1 MALQY
6 FLGVDL
12 GAESGRV
19 IAGQFDGKRISL
31 NPLHRFPNG
40 PVNLGSTLRWNVLGL
55 WSEIQNGLRLAAS
68 ECGKDIASVGVD
80 TWGVDYVLLT
90 KNEEIVGQ
98 PYHYRDSRNEGVMQG
113 AFSTVPRSEIYAQ
126 TGLQFMEFN
135 TLYQLLA
142 FKQAE
147 PGLLKEAAHFLMMPD
162 FLHFCMSGSKVVE
175 FTNATTTQCLHATRK
190 NWADNLLTRFGLPT
204 EIFPQVVQPGTRLG
218 KLRESVANSTGL
230 SRIEVIAPATH
241 DTGAAVAAVPTR
253 HTGKANWAY
262 ISSGTWSL
270 MGLELPEAILTE
282 AALAQNVTNEG
293 GVDGTYRLLKNIM
306 GLWLIQECKR
316 SFERKGNSLGYGS
329 LMNLARDAKP
339 FRSLVNPDDHRFLKP
354 TDMVT
359 EIRNSCKET
368 SQPVPETEGEFIRC
382 AMESLALKYRMVL
395 EGLQELSGEKV
406 EVIHIV
412 GGGCQNTLLNQMT
425 ANACGVPVVAGP
437 VEATALGNILLQARA
452 LGEVDSLSDIR
463 EIVQNSESLS
473 EFEPEDQTA
482 WNEIYSRFLEL
493 SA

>member
-19 IAGQFDGKRISL
+19 IAGQFDGKQISL

-40 PVNLGSTLRWNVLGL
+40 PVMLGDTLRWDVLGL
-55 WSEIQNGLRLAAS
+55 WREIQNGLRTAAA
-68 ECGKDIASVGVD
+68 ECGNDIASVGVD

-90 KNEEIVGQ
+90 KNEDIVGQ
-98 PYHYRDSRNEGVMQG
+98 PYHYRDSRNAGVMQG
-113 AFSTVPRSEIYAQ
+113 AFATVLRKDIYAQ

-162 FLHFCMSGSKVVE
+162 FFHYCMSGSKVVE
-175 FTNATTTQCLHATRK
+175 FTNATTSQCYHAT
-190 NWADNLLTRFGLPT
+190 NNSWANSMLSRFGLPT
-204 EIFPQVVQPGTRLG
+204 EIFPQVVSPGTRLG
-218 KLRESVANSTGL
+218 KLRQNIATATGL

-282 AALAQNVTNEG
+282 EALAQNVTNEG

-316 SFERKGNSLGYGS
+316 SFERKGNSLGYGG

-339 FRSLVNPDDHRFLKP
+339 FRALVNPDDHRFLKP
-354 TDMVT
+354 ADMVE
-359 EIRNSCKET
+359 EIQNYCRET
-368 SQPVPETEGEFIRC
+368 GQPVPGTEGELIRC

-395 EGLQELSGEKV
+395 EGLQQLSGEKV

-425 ANACGVPVVAGP
+425 ANACGIPVIAGP
-437 VEATALGNILLQARA
+437 VEAT
-452 LGEVDSLSDIR
+452 
-463 EIVQNSESLS
+463 
-473 EFEPEDQTA
+473 
-482 WNEIYSRFLEL
+482 
-493 SA
+493 